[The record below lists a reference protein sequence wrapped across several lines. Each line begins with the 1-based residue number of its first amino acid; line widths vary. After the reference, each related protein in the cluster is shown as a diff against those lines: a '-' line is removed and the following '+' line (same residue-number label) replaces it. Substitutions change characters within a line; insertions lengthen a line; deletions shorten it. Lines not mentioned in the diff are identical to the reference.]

1 MARGVFWG
9 MELSH
14 APLRSESENFTLDAW
29 LSHKKFRKWWLIY
42 QKNKY
47 CPPPS
52 PTISKYAPVHG
63 YFCIVELHH

>member
-47 CPPPS
+47 CPPP
-52 PTISKYAPVHG
+52 PQQFLNTLLYMAIFA
-63 YFCIVELHH
+63 L